1 MNESITR
8 RCFAEFLGTFCL
20 VLLGCGAMAVDARTQ
35 MLTHVGVA
43 IAWGL
48 VVMVMIYAVGS
59 ISGAHMNPAVTIGFS
74 ALGRLPVRDALF
86 YLPAQC
92 LGALAGAAAIRAVL
106 GVDEAMLGSTN
117 VQLGLAPM
125 AGLVI
130 EFGLTFILM
139 FVVVG
144 VSTGAKEETITA
156 AIAVGSTIALAA
168 MVAGPLTKASMNPAR
183 SLGPAVIAGDMS
195 ELWLYCVGP
204 ISGAIAGAFAAQALH
219 AGRDQTVDEA

>member
-74 ALGRLPVRDALF
+74 ALGRLPARDALF

-106 GVDEAMLGSTN
+106 GVDERWN
-117 VQLGLAPM
+117 
-125 AGLVI
+125 
-130 EFGLTFILM
+130 
-139 FVVVG
+139 
-144 VSTGAKEETITA
+144 
-156 AIAVGSTIALAA
+156 
-168 MVAGPLTKASMNPAR
+168 
-183 SLGPAVIAGDMS
+183 
-195 ELWLYCVGP
+195 
-204 ISGAIAGAFAAQALH
+204 
-219 AGRDQTVDEA
+219 